1 MRPQGQRS
9 NTVSRHHIMPPAVY
23 TPPPP
28 KPKETRRRRGVGST
42 QGTGAAGGADETE
55 ETGEVSTTA
64 PARGAAPPQHQP
76 PVEATER
83 RQHWTTGKL
92 SEGTLKAMLEAQEQ
106 ESGQSPGDAA
116 KE

>member
-1 MRPQGQRS
+1 VASGRESAAQCARKASG
-9 NTVSRHHIMPPAVY
+9 A
-23 TPPPP
+23 TPCRA
-28 KPKETRRRRGVGST
+28 TTSCRRRSIRRRHRSRRKR
-42 QGTGAAGGADETE
+42 TGAAGEADETE

-83 RQHWTTGKL
+83 RQHSTTGKL

>member
-1 MRPQGQRS
+1 MRRQGQRS

-28 KPKETRRRRGVGST
+28 KPKETRRRRGVGYT
-42 QGTGAAGGADETE
+42 QGTGAAGEADETE

-64 PARGAAPPQHQP
+64 RGAAPPQHQL

-83 RQHWTTGKL
+83 RLHSTTGKL

>member
-1 MRPQGQRS
+1 MRLQGQRS

-23 TPPPP
+23 TPPAP
-28 KPKETRRRRGVGST
+28 KPKETRRRRGVGYA
-42 QGTGAAGGADETE
+42 QGTGAAGEADETE

-64 PARGAAPPQHQP
+64 ATRGAAPPQHQL

-83 RQHWTTGKL
+83 RLHSTTGKL
-92 SEGTLKAMLEAQEQ
+92 SEGTLKAMLEVQEQ